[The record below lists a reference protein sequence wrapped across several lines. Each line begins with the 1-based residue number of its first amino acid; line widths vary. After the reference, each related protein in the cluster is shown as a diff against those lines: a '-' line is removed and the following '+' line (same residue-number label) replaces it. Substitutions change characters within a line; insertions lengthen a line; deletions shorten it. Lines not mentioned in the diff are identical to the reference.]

1 MARARFARNERS
13 AALRR
18 SAAETMP
25 DDFAPASQA
34 WLSDRPSWC
43 VDKGEVLEAL
53 TTCDLWL
60 ALARGEVGPETR
72 VWREGMP
79 YWDAVK
85 RVPEFAL
92 AMPDARVWGTPVP
105 PENNV
110 SAGVEK
116 AARADSGVPASGV
129 VEKQRGTERVT
140 ERPPASAKQ
149 AFFVE
154 QSARLDAPIKE
165 GSAFMPFAEHA
176 TPAPVEVDSS
186 PERLQTKPRIR
197 TFDRKGIMS
206 VAIGAALAMIAL
218 GIATTAPTPAAHSEP
233 PNRPAVGA
241 PVMGTDLFASPS
253 KISETTPAKTTDEAA
268 DVHMTAEPPVAVNVA
283 PKGPHAK
290 DRGQQRV
297 RGGSAKN
304 ARATTR

>member
-25 DDFAPASQA
+25 DDFAPASHA

-60 ALARGEVGPETR
+60 ALARGEVGPDTR

-110 SAGVEK
+110 SASVHT

-129 VEKQRGTERVT
+129 VEKQRGDDRGT
-140 ERPPASAKQ
+140 ERPPASAKH
-149 AFFVE
+149 
-154 QSARLDAPIKE
+154 DT
-165 GSAFMPFAEHA
+165 

-186 PERLQTKPRIR
+186 PERLQTKPHIR
-197 TFDRKGIMS
+197 TFDRRGLMS
-206 VAIGAALAMIAL
+206 VAIGAALAIIAL
-218 GIATTAPTPAAHSEP
+218 GIATTAPAPSAHSEP
-233 PNRPAVGA
+233 PGRPALGA
-241 PVMGTDLFASPS
+241 PAAGTDLFASPS
-253 KISETTPAKTTDEAA
+253 KVGEIKPATTEVEST
-268 DVHMTAEPPVAVNVA
+268 DVHTAAEPAVTVSAA
-283 PKGPHAK
+283 PKGPHAS
-290 DRGQQRV
+290 DRGQQRA
-297 RGGSAKN
+297 RGGTAK
-304 ARATTR
+304 RSHVTPR